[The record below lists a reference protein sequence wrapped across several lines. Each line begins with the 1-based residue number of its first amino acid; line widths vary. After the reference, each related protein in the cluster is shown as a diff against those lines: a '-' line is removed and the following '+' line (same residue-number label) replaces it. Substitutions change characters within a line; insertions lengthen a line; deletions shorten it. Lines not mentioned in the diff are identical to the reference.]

1 MKDRKRTYD
10 RRNINKLEEET
21 VAFFKTNTERFSADL
36 VQYKTT
42 KKSSSR
48 QRQQNPEEGK
58 LIDKTIDDPRLSIKM
73 DDEPL
78 CEPKHIQKEQTT

>member
-10 RRNINKLEEET
+10 RRNISKLEEET
-21 VAFFKTNTERFSADL
+21 VQFFKLNTERFSADL
-36 VQYKTT
+36 GQYQKS

-48 QRQQNPEEGK
+48 QRHQNPEE
-58 LIDKTIDDPRLSIKM
+58 DKTIDDPRLSIKM

-78 CEPKHIQKEQTT
+78 REPKVAQIEQAT